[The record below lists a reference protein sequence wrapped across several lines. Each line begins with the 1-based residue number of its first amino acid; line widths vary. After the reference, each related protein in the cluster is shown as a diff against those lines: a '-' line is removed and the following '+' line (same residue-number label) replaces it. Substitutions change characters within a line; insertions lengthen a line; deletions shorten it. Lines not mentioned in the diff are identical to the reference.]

1 LSDVLG
7 DRLKML
13 YRKNVHLSSHEVKM
27 VDVETL
33 AKVMQAD
40 HEWLSLHFD
49 EMIDQYAGKVIAI
62 QNQQIV
68 GVGETWD
75 EVGRPFQESGQ
86 EILPLII
93 DIPHPGDWDNLW
105 I

>member
-1 LSDVLG
+1 
-7 DRLKML
+7 
-13 YRKNVHLSSHEVKM
+13 M